1 MANTAEGSHAHGEY
15 PGPPQPLA
23 NTIFESVLHDIF
35 PWTVI
40 FSNSKTTSDTD
51 KVVLSKHN
59 ITNGVEKPNWKEITF
74 FLPSKIS
81 ITILGNKV
89 DYGELPHIIFHS
101 DMFKSALAVIL
112 NTTDDLH
119 VCVCPGISD
128 PALTDVA
135 ERKRQR
141 LIPTQKFPKYPPPR
155 GFFLFSIRGGFFMAS
170 S

>member
-1 MANTAEGSHAHGEY
+1 M
-15 PGPPQPLA
+15 
-23 NTIFESVLHDIF
+23 
-35 PWTVI
+35 
-40 FSNSKTTSDTD
+40 
-51 KVVLSKHN
+51 
-59 ITNGVEKPNWKEITF
+59 TF
-74 FLPSKIS
+74 
-81 ITILGNKV
+81 
-89 DYGELPHIIFHS
+89 Y
-101 DMFKSALAVIL
+101 
-112 NTTDDLH
+112 